1 MGLKRNTEGTSQA
14 LKIDAFTRIHHLTVS
29 RISKGLIPVCDY
41 VTLIMEW
48 DAGIQKKNNNN
59 RYTFGRNEGNHNT
72 LLLLPTVI
80 SNYGIN
86 NYGGFVFVFNR
97 MGRNYLHGRDE
108 KKLLKGYGTTDAKR

>member
-1 MGLKRNTEGTSQA
+1 MELKRNTEGTSQA

-72 LLLLPTVI
+72 LSFFFPLKYQIMELTI
-80 SNYGIN
+80 ME
-86 NYGGFVFVFNR
+86 GFFFVFNR
-97 MGRNYLHGRDE
+97 MGRNYLHRRDE
-108 KKLLKGYGTTDAKR
+108 KPLKGYGTIDAKR